1 MKFRNAF
8 TMIEVVFVIIVIGIL
23 AAVALPRMGKTVE
36 DARTAKIQWFVDTL
50 NRTVS
55 PVLWSGLLCK
65 FPDAHGSV
73 KSSVVAGHPEYT
85 SIYDKF
91 SATAEKA
98 KAHFEE
104 IPSTLTTNAD
114 GVTGAGSLHDIPLS
128 GCADTGTPIA
138 PGVGRIASAKIG
150 NVVYNIG
157 CIDGND
163 AISPHFFLDD
173 GSRIIT
179 K

>member
-1 MKFRNAF
+1 
-8 TMIEVVFVIIVIGIL
+8 MIEVVFVIVVLGIL

-36 DARTAKIQWFVDTL
+36 DARTAKLQWFVDTL

-55 PVLWSGLLCK
+55 PTMWSGLICK

-73 KSSVVAGHPEYT
+73 KSSVVAGYPEFT
-85 SIYDKF
+85 TIYDKL
-91 SATAEKA
+91 SATADTA

-104 IPSTLTTNAD
+104 LPATLTLNAD
-114 GVTGAGSLHDIPLS
+114 GVTGAGNVHDIPLS
-128 GCADTGTPIA
+128 GCADSGTAIA

-173 GSRIIT
+173 GTHIIT